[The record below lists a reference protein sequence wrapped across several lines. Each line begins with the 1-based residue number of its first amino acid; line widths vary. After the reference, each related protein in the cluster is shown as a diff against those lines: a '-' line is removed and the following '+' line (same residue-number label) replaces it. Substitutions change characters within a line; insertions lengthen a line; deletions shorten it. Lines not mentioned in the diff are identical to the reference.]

1 MATFHTLV
9 INLES
14 RADRREV
21 MSSRLADK
29 NLTYRFI
36 QAVEPKNLNQD
47 RKIFLTETAESVWL
61 SHRKCL
67 EVAASWNTPTLIL
80 EDDAIL
86 NFDRSQIEFF
96 SSIMAELE
104 IDFLQVGYLKINLA
118 EGALIQ
124 LKNWYSFFTR
134 TALAA
139 NFFNLFGFKEVGRAK
154 GQIWRGS
161 LPKNFIVNDVRFGA
175 HSYLITPKFA
185 TQILALNSPVFLP
198 ADDFYVALSRAKS
211 FKMIR
216 LRKSLSQQDASSSS
230 FSKRFLLK

>member
-1 MATFHTLV
+1 MTTRLKD
-9 INLES
+9 INI
-14 RADRREV
+14 
-21 MSSRLADK
+21 
-29 NLTYRFI
+29 TCRFI
-36 QAVEPKNLNQD
+36 QAVEPSDLIKN
-47 RKIFLTETAESVWL
+47 RKLFLTETAESVWL

-67 EVAASWNTPTLIL
+67 EIAATWDTPTLIL

-86 NFDRSQIEFF
+86 NFDISQIELF
-96 SSIMAELE
+96 SSIMSEHE

-139 NFFNLFGFKEVGRAK
+139 KFFNLFGFKEVGRAK
-154 GQIWRGS
+154 GQIWRGY

-175 HSYLITPKFA
+175 HCYLITPKFA
-185 TQILALNSPVFLP
+185 NQILVLNSPAFLP

-216 LRKSLSQQDASSSS
+216 LRKSFSQQDASPSS